1 MLGTSQLLKCGS
13 VSACSLPLPICW
25 DVVSATWIIL
35 WTWYDLGPWAAA
47 LPGALVISNCELLH
61 VACRSKMF
69 QDALPCFWL
78 LSILWS
84 SSQHWHVSS
93 HLLHSA
99 LTFPAPS
106 VCFSISKKR
115 SSLICSSLGNS
126 GSCYSHNGGNHDMRK
141 GLKRSASL
149 KYSQTP
155 SDPSVIMRWS
165 TGDQRVIHLVR
176 IERNSSMSSLC
187 WTTRR
192 CTSSAPLSATFAPG
206 QRVSCKTKVQF
217 SNYLRFL
224 EFLGYPKYPRAV
236 LNGPWFSYVLHRPT
250 LVGTSRS
257 AMTSHSIILL
267 WKDFIRSDLRHFT
280 GRLTQTKQ
288 QETCPRV
295 KHPMS
300 SYISFLRCANSGHH
314 CGFRTLPG
322 ECINFIITWLI

>member
-1 MLGTSQLLKCGS
+1 MSTSQLLKRGY
-13 VSACSLPLPICW
+13 VSACSLSLPICW
-25 DVVSATWIIL
+25 DVVSAKWIIL
-35 WTWYDLGPWAAA
+35 WTWYDMGSCTPR
-47 LPGALVISNCELLH
+47 ALVISNSELLH

-69 QDALPCFWL
+69 QDALPRFWL

-84 SSQHWHVSS
+84 SSQHWHISS
-93 HLLHSA
+93 HLLPSA

-115 SSLICSSLGNS
+115 SSLFFSSLGNS

-155 SDPSVIMRWS
+155 SDPLVIMRWS
-165 TGDQRVIHLVR
+165 TGDQQVIHLVR
-176 IERNSSMSSLC
+176 IARNSSMSALR
-187 WTTRR
+187 WTTRC

-206 QRVSCKTKVQF
+206 QRVSCKYQGSIFKLLKV
-217 SNYLRFL
+217 LRI
-224 EFLGYPKYPRAV
+224 PRAV

-280 GRLTQTKQ
+280 GKLTETKQ
-288 QETCPRV
+288 QEKCPRM

-300 SYISFLRCANSGHH
+300 SYISFLRRANSGHH
-314 CGFRTLPG
+314 CDFRTLPG
-322 ECINFIITWLI
+322 ECINFI